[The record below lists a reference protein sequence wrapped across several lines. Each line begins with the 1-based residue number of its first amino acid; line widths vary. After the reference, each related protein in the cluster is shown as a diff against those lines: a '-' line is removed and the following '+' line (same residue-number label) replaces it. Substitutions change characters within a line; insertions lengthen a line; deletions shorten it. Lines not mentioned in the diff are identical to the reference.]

1 MKLEACEDKMRRNA
15 DAGKSVPFLT
25 FRNLSG
31 VPGLLHG
38 VFTRRGGVSL
48 PPYESLNA
56 SWSNGDSPEAVLEN
70 LTRIKKAIGL
80 ERLVSSRQFHGDSI
94 NFIDKE
100 AARGL
105 EARPPL
111 LIAPPADAL
120 ATNLPG
126 IGLVIKIADCQS
138 ILLADPQS
146 RIIANIHS
154 GWRGS
159 VRNIAGK
166 TVEYLNE
173 RFGLNPAGTLAA
185 VSPSLG
191 PCCAEFVNYRREI
204 PEKFWPF
211 QVRPA
216 LFRLL
221 GDHPGQLTSAGICEE
236 NIEFAARCTV
246 CGKAEFFSYRGEGQ
260 TGRMATVIGWK
271 DADRSC
277 VQE

>member
-1 MKLEACEDKMRRNA
+1 MKGYGKA
-15 DAGKSVPFLT
+15 DLMKQDLAVQSLPRLT
-25 FRNLSG
+25 FENLST

-48 PPYESLNA
+48 PPYESLNV

-70 LTRIKKAIGL
+70 LTRIKNATGL

-94 NFIDKE
+94 NFIDQE
-100 AARGL
+100 SARGL
-105 EARPPL
+105 EKRPPL

-126 IGLVIKIADCQS
+126 VGLVIKIADCQS

-159 VRNIAGK
+159 VQNIAGK
-166 TVEYLNE
+166 TVNYLSE
-173 RFGLNPAGTLAA
+173 RFGLNPAGTFAA

-191 PCCAEFVNYRREI
+191 PCCAEFVNYRSEI
-204 PEKFWPF
+204 PEKFRSF
-211 QVRPA
+211 QVRPQYFDFWA
-216 LFRLL
+216 ITR
-221 GDHPGQLTSAGICEE
+221 DQLTSAGICEE
-236 NIEFAARCTV
+236 NIEFSRRCTV

-260 TGRMATVIGWK
+260 TGRMATVIGWQ
-271 DADRSC
+271 S
-277 VQE
+277 

>member
-1 MKLEACEDKMRRNA
+1 VKGDGKADLMKLEIEVQSLPR
-15 DAGKSVPFLT
+15 LT
-25 FRNLSG
+25 FKNLSG
-31 VPGLLHG
+31 VAGLVHG
-38 VFTRRGGVSL
+38 VFTRRGGVSM

-56 SWSNGDSPEAVLEN
+56 SWSSGDSPEAVQEN
-70 LTRIKKAIGL
+70 LTRIKNAICL

-94 NFIDKE
+94 NFIDDE
-100 AARGL
+100 SARGL

-111 LIAPPADAL
+111 LVAPPGDGL
-120 ATNLPG
+120 ATNLAG

-138 ILLADPQS
+138 IFLADPQS

-159 VRNIAGK
+159 VQNIAGK
-166 TVEYLNE
+166 TVNYLSE

-191 PCCAEFVNYRREI
+191 PCCAEFVNYRSEL
-204 PEKFWPF
+204 PEKFLSS
-211 QVRPA
+211 QVRPNYFDFWA
-216 LFRLL
+216 ITR
-221 GDHPGQLTSAGICEE
+221 DQLTSAGICEG
-236 NIEFAARCTV
+236 NIEFSQRCTV

-271 DADRSC
+271 
-277 VQE
+277 E